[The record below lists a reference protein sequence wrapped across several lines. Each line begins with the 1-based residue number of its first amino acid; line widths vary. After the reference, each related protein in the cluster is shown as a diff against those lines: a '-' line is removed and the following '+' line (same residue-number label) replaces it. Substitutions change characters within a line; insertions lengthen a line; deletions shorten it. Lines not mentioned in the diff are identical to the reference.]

1 MESKIKEQ
9 ELQEVLSRVFAHDSA
24 LYQNRGF
31 QRRIGFGK
39 KPALINIDLANAW
52 TQPGNP
58 FTCAG
63 METIIPAVQQL
74 LDGLPRP
81 QPARRLYHH
90 RLRGDGWRRIR
101 HGPLAPQASK

>member
-1 MESKIKEQ
+1 MDSKIKEQ

-52 TQPGNP
+52 TQQIGR
-58 FTCAG
+58 AH
-63 METIIPAVQQL
+63 V
-74 LDGLPRP
+74 
-81 QPARRLYHH
+81 
-90 RLRGDGWRRIR
+90 
-101 HGPLAPQASK
+101 